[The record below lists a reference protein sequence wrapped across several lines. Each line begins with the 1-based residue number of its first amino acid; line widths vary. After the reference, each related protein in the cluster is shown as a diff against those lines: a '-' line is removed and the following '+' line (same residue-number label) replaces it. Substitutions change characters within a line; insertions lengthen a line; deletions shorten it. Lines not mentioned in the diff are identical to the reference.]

1 MSIASL
7 SLSII
12 NGKVR
17 VKISVA
23 SALALIGLFAFAAT
37 GSGAEVKIMSPIAL
51 KPVLTN
57 VAASFEKSGSD
68 KVELIWGESGRINAD
83 IEAGASFDIAI
94 LTSNFVD
101 ALVKQ
106 GKLDGTTRVPVA
118 RSGIGVA
125 VKKGAP
131 KPDVSTTDAFKRAMI
146 EAKSIGFVD
155 QSASSRYLAG
165 LFVRLG
171 IADQIKD
178 KLKPLHGTAAQY
190 VAMGDPEIALT
201 QIATII
207 PFPEVDYAGPLPPDI
222 QLYTIFTAA
231 ASPSSDAEKMRTLLK
246 AIVAPENGPTLR
258 AIGLEPLVKD

>member
-1 MSIASL
+1 MRTSIASAL
-7 SLSII
+7 S
-12 NGKVR
+12 
-17 VKISVA
+17 
-23 SALALIGLFAFAAT
+23 LIGLFAFATA
-37 GSGAEVKIMSPIAL
+37 GSGAELKILSPIAL
-51 KPVLTN
+51 KPVLTD
-57 VAASFEKSGSD
+57 VAANFQKSTGD
-68 KVELIWGESGRINAD
+68 KIELIWSESGKINAD
-83 IEAGASFDIAI
+83 IEAGTPFDIAI
-94 LTSNFVD
+94 LTPNFVD
-101 ALVKQ
+101 SLVKQ
-106 GKLDGTTRVPVA
+106 GKLDGATRTPVA

-131 KPDVSTTDAFKRAMI
+131 KPDLSTTEAFKRAMI

-155 QSASSRYLAG
+155 QSASSRYLTG

-190 VAMGDPEIALT
+190 VAKGDPEIALT

-231 ASPSSDAEKMRTLLK
+231 ASSDSEKVRALLK
-246 AIVAPENGPTLR
+246 AITAQDNAPAFR
-258 AIGLEPLVKD
+258 AIGLEPPAKG

>member
-1 MSIASL
+1 MRTSIASAL
-7 SLSII
+7 SFM
-12 NGKVR
+12 
-17 VKISVA
+17 
-23 SALALIGLFAFAAT
+23 GLFAFATA
-37 GSGAEVKIMSPIAL
+37 GSGAELKIMSPIAL

-57 VAASFEKSGSD
+57 VVAKFQKSTGD
-68 KVELIWGESGRINAD
+68 KIELIWSESGKINAD
-83 IEAGASFDIAI
+83 IEAGTPFDIAI
-94 LTSNFVD
+94 LTPNFVD
-101 ALVKQ
+101 SLLKQ
-106 GKLDGTTRVPVA
+106 GKLDGATRTPVA

-131 KPDVSTTDAFKRAMI
+131 KPDVSTTEAFKRAMI

-155 QSASSRYLAG
+155 QSASSRYLTG

-171 IADQIKD
+171 IAEQIKD

-190 VAMGDPEIALT
+190 VAKGDPEIALT

-231 ASPSSDAEKMRTLLK
+231 ASSDSEKVRALLK
-246 AIVAPENGPTLR
+246 AITAQDNAPALR
-258 AIGLEPLVKD
+258 AIGLEPPA